1 MTSYHRIVAYG
12 LTTALAVTVIVG
24 IAQANW
30 ESADVALKKTDRG
43 LPAADLIAASFALFD
58 AGTLNVSQ
66 PAAGITVVN
75 RTAVE

>member
-1 MTSYHRIVAYG
+1 MTSFHRIAAYG
-12 LTTALAVTVIVG
+12 LATALAVTVIVG
-24 IAQANW
+24 MAQANW
-30 ESADVALKKTDRG
+30 ENADLPLKKADRG
-43 LPAADLIAASFALFD
+43 LPAADLLAASFALFD